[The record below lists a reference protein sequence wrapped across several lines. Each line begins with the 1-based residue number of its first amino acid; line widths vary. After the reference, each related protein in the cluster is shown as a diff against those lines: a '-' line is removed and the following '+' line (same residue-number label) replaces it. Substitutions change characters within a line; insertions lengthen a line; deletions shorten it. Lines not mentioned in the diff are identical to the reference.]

1 MMSVQISAYIQDD
14 IKEKMERY
22 SSSHGL
28 KKGFLIENAIE
39 YYLQALHEIPTS
51 VLVPGSISIDE
62 KTDEK
67 IEQLNLKKPNKKLIE
82 LLS

>member
-1 MMSVQISAYIQDD
+1 MSVQISAYIQDD

-51 VLVPGSISIDE
+51 VLVPSSISIDE
-62 KTDEK
+62 KTYKK